1 MASVTSDLSP
11 ARPYRSHKI
20 PACDFCR
27 KRRSRCTQEVADQPC
42 LLCRMHGATCSR
54 ATSAGTGTG
63 TSTPRPIAA
72 ASPRPTPVIA
82 TKRRRISKD
91 SSSNITITRD
101 HQQPVPVPPP
111 SRPSRNYSPP
121 GERQAP
127 TPEFTQNNHSTTVV
141 SSGQSSRHIVGP
153 AMARDAQV
161 LERCMSSTTNYNTA
175 VSYARPNPYSVYSD
189 DTRNPV
195 VYMKVPRQRGAVPSG
210 NGTAGFKQFEA
221 MEKVIE
227 PLGHELC
234 NIYFNNIHPP
244 FPILD
249 EKTVLEAYQQ
259 DGLPHTLACEIY
271 AVSLILWKRS
281 PTIAATRRPAPDIKY
296 MWNLT
301 VSAMN
306 DDFLSPNFSTVL
318 ACILD
323 LLGRPITSITY
334 NAVNVG
340 RVVALAQ
347 SLGLNRNPAS
357 WGLDR
362 RQKSLRIRTWWGIL
376 IHDQWA
382 SLSHGTPPHIHRS
395 QWDVPLPDSDSL
407 LVDLAAG
414 QGLSAD
420 SRVQG
425 GHSFIALCSL
435 TTILGQILPLIYA
448 LEIQPLETSFRTLR
462 RHETTLN
469 EWEESLP
476 SWLRP
481 TSPVFE
487 RKAAGALN
495 LQLSFLAVKL
505 CLARMALLEIH
516 RSSEDTAEEDK
527 LYYRSQCRKA
537 ARAVIDFTTTL
548 CEDEIDAFWL
558 PYTAYHFTSAATLT
572 LRCALEAETPD
583 TAQECVASAKS
594 LIDFLRQTKDELN
607 WDLADICLGQ
617 CEAVVDRLC
626 DWNNL
631 DTWRK
636 NPPGQQQ
643 YSSER
648 QQQQGSSSNSSVP
661 FPTPADTVPSESH
674 ADVPPPLVQGA
685 LNYGQAD
692 SEHHMNPDYL
702 QTFMTFGSMPGG
714 GGMISDYVTFPDL
727 WQMPNVD
734 DYDLRT
740 FP

>member
-1 MASVTSDLSP
+1 MPETDKATLS

-27 KRRSRCTQEVADQPC
+27 KRRSRCTQEVNGQPC

-54 ATSAGTGTG
+54 ATNNQTIDEQSPTTSAKRQRIAKENQEYHDGSLASR
-63 TSTPRPIAA
+63 STPRP
-72 ASPRPTPVIA
+72 
-82 TKRRRISKD
+82 
-91 SSSNITITRD
+91 
-101 HQQPVPVPPP
+101 
-111 SRPSRNYSPP
+111 SRNSPP
-121 GERQAP
+121 RGCHSAP
-127 TPEFTQNNHSTTVV
+127 TPEFTPNNV
-141 SSGQSSRHIVGP
+141 SSQSRHIVGP

-161 LERCMSSTTNYNTA
+161 LERCMSSIYNAA

-227 PLGHELC
+227 PLGSELC
-234 NIYFNNIHPP
+234 SVYFNTVHPP

-249 EKTVLEAYQQ
+249 EKTVLEAYQK

-281 PTIAATRRPAPDIKY
+281 PKIVATGRPAPDIKY

-318 ACILD
+318 SCILD

-334 NAVNVG
+334 NAVNIG

-362 RQKSLRIRTWWGIL
+362 RQKNLRIRTWWGIL

-382 SLSHGTPPHIHRS
+382 SLSHGTPPHIHQS
-395 QWDVPLPDSDSL
+395 QWDVPLPEPDSL
-407 LVDLAAG
+407 LINIPASQALPSDI
-414 QGLSAD
+414 
-420 SRVQG
+420 RVQG
-425 GHSFIALCSL
+425 GQSFIALCSL

-448 LEIQPLETSFRTLR
+448 LEIQPLESSFRTLR

-476 SWLRP
+476 PWLRP
-481 TSPVFE
+481 TSLVFE
-487 RKAAGALN
+487 RKAVGALN

-505 CLARMALLEIH
+505 CLSRIALLEIH
-516 RSSEDTAEEDK
+516 RSNESASEEDK
-527 LYYRSQCRKA
+527 SYYRSRCRKC
-537 ARAVIDFTTTL
+537 ARAVIDFATNL
-548 CEDEIDAFWL
+548 SEDEIDAFWL

-572 LRCALEAETPD
+572 LRCALEAENAD
-583 TAQECVASAKS
+583 TAQECVATAKS
-594 LIDFLRQTKDELN
+594 LIEFLRRMKNDVD
-607 WDLADICLGQ
+607 WDLGDICLGQ
-617 CEAVVDRLC
+617 CEAVVDRLY
-626 DWNNL
+626 DTNNL
-631 DTWRK
+631 DMWRK
-636 NPPGQQQ
+636 NPHPGQYQ
-643 YSSER
+643 SER
-648 QQQQGSSSNSSVP
+648 LQGNNDSAAP
-661 FPTPADTVPSESH
+661 IPTPAYTVPESH
-674 ADVPPPLVQGA
+674 AEVSFRHTSHPMSGNSSDIE
-685 LNYGQAD
+685 QA
-692 SEHHMNPDYL
+692 NPDFL
-702 QTFMTFGSMPGG
+702 QTFMTFGSMPG
-714 GGMISDYVTFPDL
+714 IPDYPAFPDL
-727 WQMPNVD
+727 WQMPYPD
-734 DYDLRT
+734 DYDFRT

>member
-1 MASVTSDLSP
+1 MASITSETPPS
-11 ARPYRSHKI
+11 ARPYRSHKV

-27 KRRSRCTQEVADQPC
+27 RRRSRCTQELADQPC

-54 ATSAGTGTG
+54 AT
-63 TSTPRPIAA
+63 A
-72 ASPRPTPVIA
+72 ASPRTVDEPRPTPIA
-82 TKRRRISKD
+82 KRRRISK
-91 SSSNITITRD
+91 NTPD
-101 HQQPVPVPPP
+101 HQASSVPLPLPLPPATP
-111 SRPSRNYSPP
+111 GPSRNSPP
-121 GERQAP
+121 GDRQPP
-127 TPEFTQNNHSTTVV
+127 TPEFTQNNNVST
-141 SSGQSSRHIVGP
+141 QSRHIVGP

-161 LERCMSSTTNYNTA
+161 LERCMSSTYNTA

-210 NGTAGFKQFEA
+210 NGTAGWKQFEA
-221 MEKVIE
+221 MEKVVE
-227 PLGHELC
+227 PLGSELC
-234 NIYFNNIHPP
+234 AVYFNNIHPP

-249 EKTVLEAYQQ
+249 EKTVLGAYQQ

-347 SLGLNRNPAS
+347 SLGLNRNPAN
-357 WGLDR
+357 WGLDH

-382 SLSHGTPPHIHRS
+382 SLSHGTPPHIHQS
-395 QWDVPLPDSDSL
+395 QWDVPLPGTDSL
-407 LVDLAAG
+407 LVDLTTG
-414 QGLSAD
+414 QGCPPDA
-420 SRVQG
+420 RVQG
-425 GHSFIALCSL
+425 GHSFVALCSL

-448 LEIQPLETSFRTLR
+448 LETQSLDHSFRTLR

-469 EWEESLP
+469 EWEEGLP

-481 TSPVFE
+481 TSPAFE

-516 RSSEDTAEEDK
+516 RSNEPTAEEDK
-527 LYYRSQCRKA
+527 LYYRSRCRKA
-537 ARAVIDFTTTL
+537 ARAVIEFTTTL
-548 CEDEIDAFWL
+548 SAHEIDAFWL
-558 PYTAYHFTSAATLT
+558 PYTAYHFTSAATMT
-572 LRCALEAETPD
+572 LRCALEAESAD

-594 LIDFLRQTKDELN
+594 LIDFLRQMKDELN

-626 DWNNL
+626 DTNNL
-631 DTWRK
+631 DMWRK
-636 NPPGQQQ
+636 NPPGQQA
-643 YSSER
+643 SER
-648 QQQQGSSSNSSVP
+648 VQQGNQHNSSAAP
-661 FPTPADTVPSESH
+661 FPTPADTVPSERH
-674 ADVPPPLVQGA
+674 PDVQLQA
-685 LNYGQAD
+685 TMNYGHAAD
-692 SEHHMNPDYL
+692 QINPDYH
-702 QTFMTFGSMPGG
+702 QTFMTFGSMPGVV
-714 GGMISDYVTFPDL
+714 SDYLAFPDL
-727 WQMPNVD
+727 WQMPDVD
-734 DYDLRT
+734 GYDLRT

>member
-1 MASVTSDLSP
+1 MASIASETPS
-11 ARPYRSHKI
+11 ARPYRSHKV

-27 KRRSRCTQEVADQPC
+27 KRRSRCTQELADQPC

-54 ATSAGTGTG
+54 ATTVS
-63 TSTPRPIAA
+63 PRTTAE
-72 ASPRPTPVIA
+72 PRPTPIA
-82 TKRRRISKD
+82 KRRRISKAVQD
-91 SSSNITITRD
+91 QQTSSV
-101 HQQPVPVPPP
+101 QLPPATP
-111 SRPSRNYSPP
+111 GPSRNSPP
-121 GERQAP
+121 GDRQSPTP
-127 TPEFTQNNHSTTVV
+127 TPEFTQNNNV
-141 SSGQSSRHIVGP
+141 SSQSRHIVGP

-161 LERCMSSTTNYNTA
+161 LERCMSSIYNTA

-210 NGTAGFKQFEA
+210 NGTAGWKQFEA
-221 MEKVIE
+221 MEKVVE
-227 PLGHELC
+227 PLGSELC
-234 NIYFNNIHPP
+234 AVYFNNIHPP

-362 RQKSLRIRTWWGIL
+362 QQKSLRIRTWWGIL
-376 IHDQWA
+376 VHDQWA

-407 LVDLAAG
+407 LVDLSAG
-414 QGLSAD
+414 QAFPGD
-420 SRVQG
+420 VRVQG
-425 GHSFIALCSL
+425 GHSFVALCSL

-448 LEIQPLETSFRTLR
+448 LESQSLDHSFRTLR
-462 RHETTLN
+462 RHETTIN

-481 TSPVFE
+481 TSPAFE

-516 RSSEDTAEEDK
+516 RSSEPSAEEDK
-527 LYYRSQCRKA
+527 LYYRSRCRKA

-548 CEDEIDAFWL
+548 SEEEIDAFWL
-558 PYTAYHFTSAATLT
+558 PYTAYHFTSAATMT
-572 LRCALEAETPD
+572 LRCALEAESAD

-594 LIDFLRQTKDELN
+594 LIDFLRRMKDELN

-626 DWNNL
+626 DTNNL
-631 DTWRK
+631 DMWRK
-636 NPPGQQQ
+636 NPPGQHA
-643 YSSER
+643 SER
-648 QQQQGSSSNSSVP
+648 GQHGNHNTFAAP
-661 FPTPADTVPSESH
+661 FPTPADTVPSEGH
-674 ADVPPPLVQGA
+674 ADVQLQA
-685 LNYGQAD
+685 TMNYSDTAD
-692 SEHHMNPDYL
+692 QINPDYL
-702 QTFMTFGSMPGG
+702 QTFMTFGSMPG
-714 GGMISDYVTFPDL
+714 MASDYPAFPDL
-727 WQMPNVD
+727 WQMPDVD
-734 DYDLRT
+734 SYDLRT

>member
-1 MASVTSDLSP
+1 MASIASDPPS

-27 KRRSRCTQEVADQPC
+27 KRRSRCTQEIADQPC
-42 LLCRMHGATCSR
+42 LLCRMHGASCSR
-54 ATSAGTGTG
+54 AT
-63 TSTPRPIAA
+63 A
-72 ASPRPTPVIA
+72 ASPSTVSVDPIA
-82 TKRRRISKD
+82 KRRRKSKD
-91 SSSNITITRD
+91 SNHNINTTINRD
-101 HQQPVPVPPP
+101 LPTPSVCLPPATP
-111 SRPSRNYSPP
+111 RPSRNSPP
-121 GERQAP
+121 GDRQPP
-127 TPEFTQNNHSTTVV
+127 TPEFTQNNV
-141 SSGQSSRHIVGP
+141 SSQSRHIVGP

-161 LERCMSSTTNYNTA
+161 LERCMSSIYTTA

-189 DTRNPV
+189 DLRNPV

-221 MEKVIE
+221 MEKVVE
-227 PLGHELC
+227 PLGPELC
-234 NIYFNNIHPP
+234 SVYFNNIHPP

-407 LVDLAAG
+407 LGVVDLATG
-414 QGLSAD
+414 QGLPVDA
-420 SRVQG
+420 RVQG
-425 GHSFIALCSL
+425 GHSFVALCSL
-435 TTILGQILPLIYA
+435 TAILGQILPLIYA
-448 LEIQPLETSFRTLR
+448 LEIQPLESSFRTLR

-469 EWEESLP
+469 DWEECLP
-476 SWLRP
+476 PWLRP
-481 TSPVFE
+481 TSPTFE
-487 RKAAGALN
+487 RRAAGALN
-495 LQLSFLAVKL
+495 LQLSFLSVKL

-516 RSSEDTAEEDK
+516 RSSEATAEEDK
-527 LYYRSQCRKA
+527 LYYRSRCRRA

-548 CEDEIDAFWL
+548 SEHEVDAFWL

-572 LRCALEAETPD
+572 LRCALEAENAD
-583 TAQECVASAKS
+583 TARECVASAKS
-594 LIDFLRQTKDELN
+594 LIDFLRRMKDELN

-626 DWNNL
+626 DTDNL
-631 DTWRK
+631 DLWRK
-636 NPPGQQQ
+636 NPPGHAT
-643 YSSER
+643 ER
-648 QQQQGSSSNSSVP
+648 QQHHGNNTSSAP
-661 FPTPADTVPSESH
+661 FPTPGDTVPSEGQP
-674 ADVPPPLVQGA
+674 DVPVQTA
-685 LNYGQAD
+685 INYGDAGD
-692 SEHHMNPDYL
+692 HINPDDL
-702 QTFMTFGSMPGG
+702 QTFMTFGSMPG
-714 GGMISDYVTFPDL
+714 MMSDYPAFPDL

>member
-1 MASVTSDLSP
+1 MANVTGDTPSG
-11 ARPYRSHKI
+11 RPYRSHKI

-27 KRRSRCTQEVADQPC
+27 KRRSRCTQELADQPC

-54 ATSAGTGTG
+54 ATIAGPSADDPM
-63 TSTPRPIAA
+63 STPTPPIA
-72 ASPRPTPVIA
+72 
-82 TKRRRISKD
+82 KRRRTAKD
-91 SSSNITITRD
+91 D
-101 HQQPVPVPPP
+101 QVQQTPAVALPPATP
-111 SRPSRNYSPP
+111 QPSRNSPP
-121 GERQAP
+121 GDRQAP
-127 TPEFTQNNHSTTVV
+127 TPEFAQNNTA
-141 SSGQSSRHIVGP
+141 SSQSRHIVGP

-161 LERCMSSTTNYNTA
+161 LERCMSSTYNTA

-195 VYMKVPRQRGAVPSG
+195 VYMKVPRQRGPVPSG

-221 MEKVIE
+221 MEKVVE
-227 PLGHELC
+227 PLGPELC
-234 NIYFNNIHPP
+234 SVFVSPAAEVAFSYDRCSYFNNIHPP

-249 EKTVLEAYQQ
+249 EKTVLEAYLQ

-271 AVSLILWKRS
+271 AVSLILWGRS
-281 PTIAATRRPAPDIKY
+281 PAIAATRRPAPDIKY

-362 RQKSLRIRTWWGIL
+362 RQKSLRIRAWWGIL

-407 LVDLAAG
+407 LVDL
-414 QGLSAD
+414 SASQRLPAD
-420 SRVQG
+420 ARVQG
-425 GHSFIALCSL
+425 GHSFVALCSL
-435 TTILGQILPLIYA
+435 TSILGQILPLIYA
-448 LEIQPLETSFRTLR
+448 LEIQPLESSFRTLR

-481 TSPVFE
+481 TSPAFE

-495 LQLSFLAVKL
+495 LQLSFLAAKL
-505 CLARMALLEIH
+505 CLARTALLEIH
-516 RSSEDTAEEDK
+516 RSSESIADEDK

-548 CEDEIDAFWL
+548 SEHEIDAFWL

-572 LRCALEAETPD
+572 LRCALEAETAD
-583 TAQECVASAKS
+583 TARECVASAKS
-594 LIDFLRQTKDELN
+594 LIDFLRQTKEESN

-626 DWNNL
+626 DTNNL
-631 DTWRK
+631 DMWRK
-636 NPPGQQQ
+636 NPPGQHVG
-643 YSSER
+643 ER
-648 QQQQGSSSNSSVP
+648 LQPVYQNSSAAP
-661 FPTPADTVPSESH
+661 IPTPADTVLSEGHS
-674 ADVPPPLVQGA
+674 DVPLQAA
-685 LNYGQAD
+685 LNYGHAD
-692 SEHHMNPDYL
+692 EQINPDYL
-702 QTFMTFGSMPGG
+702 QTFMTFGSMPG
-714 GGMISDYVTFPDL
+714 MISDYSTFPDL

-734 DYDLRT
+734 QYDFRT

>member
-1 MASVTSDLSP
+1 MASITSDTPS
-11 ARPYRSHKI
+11 ARPYRSHKV

-27 KRRSRCTQEVADQPC
+27 KRRSRCTQELADQPC

-54 ATSAGTGTG
+54 AT
-63 TSTPRPIAA
+63 A
-72 ASPRPTPVIA
+72 ASPRIPVKVRPTPIA
-82 TKRRRISKD
+82 KRRRISKD
-91 SSSNITITRD
+91 IRN
-101 HQQPVPVPPP
+101 QQQTSPATPG
-111 SRPSRNYSPP
+111 PSRNSPP
-121 GERQAP
+121 GDRQPPTP
-127 TPEFTQNNHSTTVV
+127 TPEFSQNNNA
-141 SSGQSSRHIVGP
+141 SSQSRHIVGP

-161 LERCMSSTTNYNTA
+161 LERCMSSIYNTA

-195 VYMKVPRQRGAVPSG
+195 VYMKVPRQRGPVPSG
-210 NGTAGFKQFEA
+210 NGTAGWKQFEA
-221 MEKVIE
+221 MEKVVE
-227 PLGHELC
+227 PLGPELC
-234 NIYFNNIHPP
+234 AVYFNNIHPP

-347 SLGLNRNPAS
+347 SLGLNRNPAA

-382 SLSHGTPPHIHRS
+382 SLSHGTPPHVHRS
-395 QWDVPLPDSDSL
+395 QWDVPLPDSDSI
-407 LVDLAAG
+407 LVDLLAG
-414 QGLSAD
+414 QAFSAD
-420 SRVQG
+420 TRVQG
-425 GHSFIALCSL
+425 GHSFVALCSL

-448 LEIQPLETSFRTLR
+448 LETQSLDHSFRTLR
-462 RHETTLN
+462 RHETTIN

-481 TSPVFE
+481 TSPAFV
-487 RKAAGALN
+487 RKAVGALN

-516 RSSEDTAEEDK
+516 RSSEPTAEEDK
-527 LYYRSQCRKA
+527 LYYRSRCRKA

-548 CEDEIDAFWL
+548 SEDEVDAFWL
-558 PYTAYHFTSAATLT
+558 PYTAYHFTSAATMT
-572 LRCALEAETPD
+572 LRCALEAESAD

-594 LIDFLRQTKDELN
+594 LIDFLRQMKDELN

-626 DWNNL
+626 DTNNL
-631 DTWRK
+631 DMWRK
-636 NPPGQQQ
+636 NPPGPRV
-643 YSSER
+643 SER
-648 QQQQGSSSNSSVP
+648 VQQGNHNASAAP
-661 FPTPADTVPSESH
+661 FPTPADTVPSDGHPEVQPQATMNYDQS
-674 ADVPPPLVQGA
+674 ADQI
-685 LNYGQAD
+685 
-692 SEHHMNPDYL
+692 NPDYL
-702 QTFMTFGSMPGG
+702 QTFMTFGSMPG
-714 GGMISDYVTFPDL
+714 MVSDYPAFPDL
-727 WQMPNVD
+727 WQMPDVD
-734 DYDLRT
+734 GYDLRT